1 VFEKY
6 SRDKFYWELIILL
19 RKVLIVVTVLS
30 FGENTELSIVLQLVL
45 CFLVLCCTVKSLPYL
60 TDEELLDIFS
70 GVEMGVER
78 KPKKKVDCCCEGFVV
93 EYWGTNNLLDIALSL
108 AEIFILTAGLVNKVL
123 IEDLLSRAEADS
135 KLVAVSNI
143 SKSKY
148 DMAKEKI
155 ETEWPALSI
164 FLAILLWA
172 AVSVIVSAIFLLLQ
186 DIAHAGYMYVT
197 RDKRRERLR
206 ILKHKQRK
214 RFRAE
219 KRKERAAK
227 KKRKE
232 ERKRKREEK
241 KRRKEAK
248 KRKAKTEQKKMVQ
261 VVPIDTTR
269 LASSDE
275 EVVPIDIT
283 RLPSPDEEL

>member
-6 SRDKFYWELIILL
+6 SRDKYYWELIILL

-78 KPKKKVDCCCEGFVV
+78 KPKKKVDCCCDGFVV

-135 KLVAVSNI
+135 ELVAVSNI

-186 DIAHAGYMYVT
+186 DIAHAGHMYVT

-248 KRKAKTEQKKMVQ
+248 KRKAKTEQKQKKMVQ
-261 VVPIDTTR
+261 VVPID
-269 LASSDE
+269 
-275 EVVPIDIT
+275 IT
-283 RLPSPDEEL
+283 HLPSPDEEL